1 MVCEV
6 YEDALLQDPV
16 NEELLSSLFMSYV
29 RVCDYKKQQQTA
41 LALHKVKPNNPYYFW
56 AIMSIVMQVN
66 FKLIKILTRNI
77 MSTKKLIGFFFLVG
91 KYEGF
96 IITINLVLIHIIS

>member
-56 AIMSIVMQVN
+56 AIMSIVMQVFI
-66 FKLIKILTRNI
+66 FKLIKILLKYI
-77 MSTKKLIGFFFLVG
+77 MSTNRLIGFFFVIENINNL
-91 KYEGF
+91 EF
-96 IITINLVLIHIIS
+96 IKTINLVL

>member
-1 MVCEV
+1 MSWLLNVDFSGVIYFNFAAHLVCEV
-6 YEDALLQDPV
+6 YEDALLQDPT

-56 AIMSIVMQVN
+56 AVMSIVMQVN
-66 FKLIKILTRNI
+66 NLNLIL
-77 MSTKKLIGFFFLVG
+77 FYF
-91 KYEGF
+91 
-96 IITINLVLIHIIS
+96 

>member
-6 YEDALLQDPV
+6 YEDALLQDPT

-29 RVCDYKKQQQTA
+29 RVCDYKKQQQIA

-56 AIMSIVMQVN
+56 AVMSIVMQVC
-66 FKLIKILTRNI
+66 
-77 MSTKKLIGFFFLVG
+77 KKEFMMKNLCEFLFS
-91 KYEGF
+91 K
-96 IITINLVLIHIIS
+96 

>member
-6 YEDALLQDPV
+6 YEDALLQDPA

-29 RVCDYKKQQQTA
+29 RVCEYKKQQQTA

-56 AIMSIVMQVN
+56 AIMSIVMQVH
-66 FKLIKILTRNI
+66 FLKK
-77 MSTKKLIGFFFLVG
+77 MYTKTLK
-91 KYEGF
+91 KYKYC
-96 IITINLVLIHIIS
+96 NSKSLYC

>member
-6 YEDALLQDPV
+6 YEDALFQDSA

-56 AIMSIVMQVN
+56 AVMSIVMQVN
-66 FKLIKILTRNI
+66 LFN
-77 MSTKKLIGFFFLVG
+77 
-91 KYEGF
+91 F
-96 IITINLVLIHIIS
+96 IISPINLNVNLFC

>member
-6 YEDALLQDPV
+6 YEDALLKDPF

-56 AIMSIVMQVN
+56 AVMSIVMQVIVEFN
-66 FKLIKILTRNI
+66 IILMILCRH
-77 MSTKKLIGFFFLVG
+77 L
-91 KYEGF
+91 
-96 IITINLVLIHIIS
+96 